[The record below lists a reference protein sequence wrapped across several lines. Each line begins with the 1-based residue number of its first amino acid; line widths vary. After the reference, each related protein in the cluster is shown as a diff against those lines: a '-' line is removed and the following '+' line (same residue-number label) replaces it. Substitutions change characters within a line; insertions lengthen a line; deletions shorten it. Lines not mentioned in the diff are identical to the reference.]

1 MERKAVVI
9 WIDYA
14 NEEKGETKVFGPFDT
29 GTEAAAFGFRRL
41 KGEEWFWEEMLPTD

>member
-9 WIDYA
+9 WIDYT
-14 NEEKGETKVFGPFDT
+14 NDEKGETKVFGPFDN
-29 GTEAAAFGFRRL
+29 GHDAVVFGSRRL